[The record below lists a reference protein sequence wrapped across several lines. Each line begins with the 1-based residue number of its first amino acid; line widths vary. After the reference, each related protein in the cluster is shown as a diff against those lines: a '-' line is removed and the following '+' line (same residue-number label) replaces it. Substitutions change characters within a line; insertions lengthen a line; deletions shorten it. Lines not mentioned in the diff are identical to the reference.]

1 MSCNCA
7 KQAVNFAGA
16 VVRAGVAVV
25 TNKPL
30 LVDAATKAA
39 RLAICLAC
47 PEMKISDDRTA
58 HFCTVCGCWIDGN
71 VLCKACLATEN
82 CPKNLWPKL

>member
-16 VVRAGVAVV
+16 VVRAGAAMA

-30 LVDAATKAA
+30 LVEAVTKAA
-39 RLAICLAC
+39 RLAMCLTC
-47 PEMKISDDRTA
+47 PEMKTSDDKIAHLCTA
-58 HFCTVCGCWIDGN
+58 CGCWLDGQI
-71 VLCKACLATEN
+71 LCKACLATET
-82 CPKNLWPKL
+82 CPKNLWLKS